1 MARGDVLLVSFPMPA
16 NTREQ
21 QGFRPAVEVQS
32 NQTAPSLPTT
42 MVVPFTTTLS
52 ASRFAHTHTVKP
64 TPANGLA
71 MTSVLMVFQLRAID
85 KDRIE
90 RKIGVIDPADLAII
104 ESEMRS
110 LLEI

>member
-1 MARGDVLLVSFPMPA
+1 
-16 NTREQ
+16 
-21 QGFRPAVEVQS
+21 
-32 NQTAPSLPTT
+32 
-42 MVVPFTTTLS
+42 
-52 ASRFAHTHTVKP
+52 
-64 TPANGLA
+64 